1 MISVGRFWDRDG
13 RQGRRNVRFWPR
25 PAPERRLGMY
35 TDLRTP
41 WRHSD
46 RRHRVVG
53 EVAYNA
59 VLTSTVGRANM
70 RFEFHQGIRRPI

>member
-1 MISVGRFWDRDG
+1 MISVGRFRDFDRRRG
-13 RQGRRNVRFWPR
+13 RLNVRFWPR

-35 TDLRTP
+35 TDLWTP

-70 RFEFHQGIRRPI
+70 FLEFR